1 MAGTF
6 TFTILATDAANA
18 TASKAYTVV
27 INNTLTITAATLAN
41 WTVNQTGYSQ
51 TVTTSGG
58 TTPLTF
64 ALASGSLPNGL
75 SLNVNTG
82 VISGTPAVANPF
94 TFTIKV
100 TDSVGATASQQ
111 YTVTINPAIVLVPN
125 GANPTVLTEGTTE
138 QPPTAR
144 GITATNGTMPFT
156 NFQVTMSTCRAA

>member
-1 MAGTF
+1 MVINGGLAITKPTLLNWTVNSPNYNQTVTTSGGTPPLTFSVSVGSLPNGLSLNPATGAITGTPTMAGTF

-64 ALASGSLPNGL
+64 ARLR
-75 SLNVNTG
+75 
-82 VISGTPAVANPF
+82 VAAQRPEPERQHRR
-94 TFTIKV
+94 
-100 TDSVGATASQQ
+100 DQRHAG
-111 YTVTINPAIVLVPN
+111 
-125 GANPTVLTEGTTE
+125 GG
-138 QPPTAR
+138 QPVHLHDQGYR
-144 GITATNGTMPFT
+144 
-156 NFQVTMSTCRAA
+156 